1 MRIGADEILEDPDTI
16 CLIEWP
22 DILDKLVQPTKII
35 TITLL
40 DGKRYFAIQD
50 VKTEPLT

>member
-1 MRIGADEILEDPDTI
+1 MRIGADEILEDSDTI

-22 DILDKLVQPTKII
+22 DILEKLVQPTKII
-35 TITLL
+35 TITIR
-40 DGKRYFAIQD
+40 DEKRYFEVRD